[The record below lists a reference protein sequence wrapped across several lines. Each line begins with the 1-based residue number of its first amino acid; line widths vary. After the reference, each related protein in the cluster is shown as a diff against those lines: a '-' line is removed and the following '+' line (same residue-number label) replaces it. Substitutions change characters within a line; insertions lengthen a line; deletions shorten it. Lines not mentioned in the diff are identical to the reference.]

1 MKARRPL
8 AFARIRWRSAM
19 LGQRVQQFRL
29 MAICQRLAF
38 PGLPLLQVV
47 TLASLG
53 GCHSRIVDVQPLL
66 RHPLATVTLDLLCG
80 LAAVS
85 LTEGALLVDVLGAQF
100 GDRIARLL
108 PACSISAGYGR
119 RRVVHT
125 VA

>member
-53 GCHSRIVDVQPLL
+53 GCHCRIVDVQPLL

-80 LAAVS
+80 LATVPLAEV
-85 LTEGALLVDVLGAQF
+85 ALLVDVLGTQL
-100 GDRIARLL
+100 GDWVARHLAAL
-108 PACSISAGYGR
+108 HGTASL
-119 RRVVHT
+119 H
-125 VA
+125 